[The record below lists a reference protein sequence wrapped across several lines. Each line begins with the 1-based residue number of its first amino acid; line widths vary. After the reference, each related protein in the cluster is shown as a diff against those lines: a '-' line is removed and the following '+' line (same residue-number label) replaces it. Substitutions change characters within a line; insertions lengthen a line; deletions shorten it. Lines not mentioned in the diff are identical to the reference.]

1 MRRDANHR
9 SPTLELSSVVG
20 CLGELLMVAS
30 VAQRFARIASDERPA
45 DTEILMRRAIVLGAS
60 MAGLM
65 AARVLSDHA
74 DEVLLIER
82 DASEESTL
90 PRPGVPQGSQVHA
103 LLPAGHAQLD
113 RWFPGFTEDAIAAG
127 AQNPPPE
134 TIRNYVNGELRPFP
148 PQDALGMSL
157 VSTRPF
163 LESLVRRRTLQ
174 IPNIRLIHGRADGI
188 EFTGNRVTGVRYQ
201 PPGPTDTPLVTE
213 GADLVV
219 DATGRSSRLSDWLGA
234 AGWPQST
241 MRRMGIKLNYA
252 SALFKRDPKV
262 SDIGISIAQN
272 QPGGGQPPR
281 QGGVLAVED
290 GRWLVLV
297 AGYADDRPTRDL
309 EDFRKRCREDFPPAF
324 GQIADHGELIGDVIT
339 YHQADSRR
347 RDYDDLERIPAGL
360 IVAGDAVASFNPVYG
375 QGMTSATLHA
385 SCLSAY
391 LRSGAPLDQPARAYF
406 DDVRVVVDAAWQ
418 VSTFADLAL
427 PHVDGPYPR
436 GYRLTK
442 WFSGLIYQATARDPR
457 INLQF
462 NRVTTML
469 DHPSALARPE
479 TLLRALRWK
488 LAGAA

>member
-1 MRRDANHR
+1 M
-9 SPTLELSSVVG
+9 VVS
-20 CLGELLMVAS
+20 A
-30 VAQRFARIASDERPA
+30 AQRFAHIATAERPA
-45 DTEILMRRAIVLGAS
+45 DTRILMRRAIVLGAS

-74 DEVLLIER
+74 DEVLVIER

-103 LLPAGHAQLD
+103 LLPAGHMQLD
-113 RWFPGFTEDAIAAG
+113 RWFPGFTAEATAAG
-127 AQNPPPE
+127 ATNPDPE
-134 TIRNYVNGELRPFP
+134 AIRNYVNGVLRPLP
-148 PQDALGMSL
+148 PRDSLGISL

-163 LESLVRRRTLQ
+163 LESLVRRRTLA
-174 IPNIRLIHGRADGI
+174 IGNIRLVHGRADGI
-188 EFTGNRVTGVRYQ
+188 DFTGDRVSAVRYQ
-201 PPGPTDTPLVTE
+201 PTGADQPADAPVSTE
-213 GADLVV
+213 TADLVV

-234 AGWPQST
+234 AGWPQPP
-241 MRRMGIKLNYA
+241 MRRMPIKLNYA
-252 SALFKRDPKV
+252 SALFKQDPKI

-272 QPGGGQPPR
+272 QPGSGQPPR
-281 QGGVLAVED
+281 QGGVLAVEGD
-290 GRWLVLV
+290 RWLVLV

-309 EDFRKRCREDFPPAF
+309 EDFRKRCRDDFPPAF
-324 GQIADHGELIGDVIT
+324 GQIADHGELLGEVMT

-347 RDYDDLERIPAGL
+347 RDYDQLERIPAGL

-391 LRSGAPLDQPARAYF
+391 LRSGPALDQPARAYF
-406 DDVRVVVDAAWQ
+406 DEVRVVVDAAWQ
-418 VSTFADLAL
+418 VSTFADLEL

-436 GYRLTK
+436 GYRLVK
-442 WFSGLIYQATARDPR
+442 WISGLVFQAAAGDPHVN
-457 INLQF
+457 IQF

-469 DHPSALARPE
+469 DHPTALARPQ

-488 LAGAA
+488 LLPSTT

>member
-1 MRRDANHR
+1 M
-9 SPTLELSSVVG
+9 VVS
-20 CLGELLMVAS
+20 A
-30 VAQRFARIASDERPA
+30 ARRFARIATAERPSDA
-45 DTEILMRRAIVLGAS
+45 RVLMKRAIVLGAS

-74 DEVLLIER
+74 DEVLVIER
-82 DASEESTL
+82 DPTEASTS

-103 LLPAGHAQLD
+103 LLPAGHTQLD
-113 RWFPGFTEDAIAAG
+113 RWFPDFTAEALAAG
-127 AQNPPPE
+127 ATNPDPE
-134 TIRNYVNGELRPFP
+134 AIRNYVNGDLRPLP
-148 PQDALGMSL
+148 PRDSLGISL

-163 LESLVRRRTLQ
+163 LESLVRRRTLA
-174 IPNIRLIHGRADGI
+174 IGNIKLVHGRADGI
-188 EFTGNRVTGVRYQ
+188 EFTGDRADAVRYQ
-201 PPGPTDTPLVTE
+201 PTGEGAELVTE
-213 GADLVV
+213 SADLIV
-219 DATGRSSRLSDWLGA
+219 DATGRSSRLSDWLKA
-234 AGWPQST
+234 AGWPQPP
-241 MRRMGIKLNYA
+241 MRRMPIKLNYA
-252 SALFKRDPKV
+252 SALFKQDPNI

-272 QPGGGQPPR
+272 QPGSGQPPR
-281 QGGVLAVED
+281 QGGVLAVEGD
-290 GRWLVLV
+290 RWLVLV

-309 EDFRKRCREDFPPAF
+309 EDFRKRCRDDFPPAF
-324 GQIADHGELIGDVIT
+324 GQIADHGELIGEVMT

-347 RDYDDLERIPAGL
+347 RDYDKLERIPAGL

-391 LRSGAPLDQPARAYF
+391 LRSGASLDEPARAYF

-436 GYRLTK
+436 GYRLVK
-442 WFSGLIYQATARDPR
+442 AISGLVFQAAAGDPHV
-457 INLQF
+457 NVQF

-469 DHPSALARPE
+469 DHPSALARPQ

-488 LAGAA
+488 LLPGAA